1 MSNLP
6 TVHMKQSNHLV
17 PQVVPVLDME
27 VAVLHIPVA
36 TVEHC
41 PGMVAG
47 KAPAEVV
54 VDRPDKEDSLVDM
67 APVVA
72 EQRTVVVAA
81 VDNLEVGNWLAVPL
95 LEPGSRRL
103 LVLDSRFLLLGP
115 GSRHLPQEPD
125 SHFLRLERDN
135 RFPQL
140 ERDNCSRPL
149 AMDNLPRLQA
159 TDKLILPELLLAS
172 RLPFSQVLLVN
183 FSCR

>member
-1 MSNLP
+1 
-6 TVHMKQSNHLV
+6 MKQSNHLV

-27 VAVLHIPVA
+27 IAALHIPVA

-47 KAPAEVV
+47 KAPAEV
-54 VDRPDKEDSLVDM
+54 
-67 APVVA
+67 
-72 EQRTVVVAA
+72 AA

-95 LEPGSRRL
+95 LERGSRRL

-115 GSRHLPQEPD
+115 GSHHLPQEPD